1 MQDLKERTFQFAVA
15 IGKLVLDLPY
25 NIINKEYT
33 GQLIRSSASVV
44 QITEPQE
51 KLNPMQTSLIN

>member
-44 QITEPQE
+44 QITE
-51 KLNPMQTSLIN
+51 TSLIN